1 MRDDRPDFGRRFLMQ
16 RLAVSAGGLMVFPA
30 VLSSH
35 PIQHHLR
42 DQIAVGLADE
52 KASASDYEP
61 EFLDTHQLEMLQLLA
76 ERIVPGS
83 AKANSAPFID
93 QLLAVAT
100 VDEQREFLQALGGLE
115 GLARA
120 RAGKSWTELTGE
132 QHDALLTVASTAKSG
147 TLPGA
152 RASRTRRVTIRD
164 HFENLKGWIVGAYYS
179 SEPGMRE
186 LGWTEGVF
194 FPAFPGCDHPG
205 GHA

>member
-1 MRDDRPDFGRRFLMQ
+1 MRDDRPDFGRRLLMQ
-16 RLAVSAGGLMVFPA
+16 RLAVSAGGLMIFPA

-42 DQIAVGLADE
+42 DHIAVGLADQ
-52 KASASDYEP
+52 KASAPDYVP

-76 ERIVPGS
+76 ERVVPGS
-83 AKANSAPFID
+83 TKASSAPFID

-100 VDEQREFLQALGGLE
+100 ADEQREFLQALGSLE
-115 GLARA
+115 GLARTRHGA
-120 RAGKSWTELTGE
+120 SWTQLTAE
-132 QHDALLTVASTAKSG
+132 QQDALLTVASTAKPGTTSG
-147 TLPGA
+147 T
-152 RASRTRRVTIRD
+152 RSSRSRRVTIRD

>member
-16 RLAVSAGGLMVFPA
+16 RLAVSAGGLMIFPA

-52 KASASDYEP
+52 NASAPDYVP
-61 EFLDTHQLEMLQLLA
+61 VFLDTHQLEMLQLLA

-120 RAGKSWTELTGE
+120 RAGTSWTQLTE
-132 QHDALLTVASTAKSG
+132 TQHDALLTVASTAKAGTLSG
-147 TLPGA
+147 TRG
-152 RASRTRRVTIRD
+152 SRTRAVTIRD